1 VDEDIRVGA
10 FRGQLVDIAAVGE
23 IERKAA
29 HRNIVLATIFTRTAS
44 RSAAVRDTRTT
55 SQPSSAS
62 ASAQARP
69 IPFDAPVTS
78 ALRPRKP
85 SSIPHSPTAF
95 PLWRAILADFA
106 PGRLVLAVEP
116 VGSCGP
122 ATTAKR
128 WAVSRS
134 VGPW

>member
-69 IPFDAPVTS
+69 IPFDPPVTS

-85 SSIPHSPTAF
+85 SSIRPSPTEDG
-95 PLWRAILADFA
+95 ILSDFA
-106 PGRLVLAVEP
+106 PGQLVLVVEQ
-116 VGSCGP
+116 VAELRAGD
-122 ATTAKR
+122 
-128 WAVSRS
+128 RS
-134 VGPW
+134 EAAGDLVIGRA